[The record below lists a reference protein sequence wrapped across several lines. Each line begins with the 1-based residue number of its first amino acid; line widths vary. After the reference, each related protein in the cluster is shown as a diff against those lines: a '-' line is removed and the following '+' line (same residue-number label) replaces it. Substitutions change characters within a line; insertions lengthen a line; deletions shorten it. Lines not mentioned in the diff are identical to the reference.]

1 MSKLN
6 KVTGDAQGRAEKSE
20 MIRERYKEARDQAEQ
35 DGDADVRCP
44 GRAEQECSRPED
56 DRSNYNIIQGT
67 KTARQCHT
75 IKWPVTR

>member
-1 MSKLN
+1 
-6 KVTGDAQGRAEKSE
+6 

-75 IKWPVTR
+75 IKWPVDRYVDLPFESKNVPRGPT